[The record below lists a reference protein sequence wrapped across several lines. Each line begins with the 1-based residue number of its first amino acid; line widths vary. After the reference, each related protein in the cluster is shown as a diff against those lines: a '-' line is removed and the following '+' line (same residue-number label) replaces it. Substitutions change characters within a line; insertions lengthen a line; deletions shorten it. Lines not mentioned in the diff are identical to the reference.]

1 VTLSPTKR
9 KNDGQEG
16 RKTGKL
22 KAQPRDSPISTL
34 GDSEREDRENGK
46 D

>member
-1 VTLSPTKR
+1 MTLSPTKR
-9 KNDGQEG
+9 KKDGQEG

-22 KAQPRDSPISTL
+22 KAQPISTL
-34 GDSEREDRENGK
+34 GDWEREDRENGK